1 MPRGGEVYRNGL
13 TCHLRGRTIPFFGER
28 IAEMLSMLLAAS
40 TLALPGAQPP
50 IFMDYLATEG
60 EAVWVPGANT
70 GKVFVLE
77 AGRFRTVEGF
87 PTAKGRNDRLLG
99 PTSVGIGRGFAYIG
113 NRGDSKIC
121 AVDARSL
128 QKKGCV
134 ELPGMPDGTF
144 FVAPAEE
151 VWVTT
156 PREKSIQILDVKDAA
171 APKLAGRIQLEGE
184 PEGYAVDS
192 VRGLVFTNLEDKDR
206 TLAIDARSRK
216 VLATFDPK
224 CGSAGPRGLA
234 VDAKRGLLLVACTD
248 GVVALD
254 EHDGARKGRLD
265 TGAGVDNIDYLP
277 GRKLIYAAAGRA
289 ERLTVAEL
297 GDDGSFKP
305 VAQEK
310 VGKGCRVVV
319 ATADGTA
326 YVADGGNGQ
335 LWVVRRP

>member
-1 MPRGGEVYRNGL
+1 
-13 TCHLRGRTIPFFGER
+13 
-28 IAEMLSMLLAAS
+28 MLALLLAAS

-50 IFMDYLATEG
+50 VSMDYLATDG
-60 EAVWVPGANT
+60 ATVWVPGANT

-77 AGRFRTVEGF
+77 AGKFRTVEGF
-87 PTAKGRNDRLLG
+87 ATKKGRNDRLLG

-128 QKKGCV
+128 EKKGCAEV
-134 ELPGMPDGTF
+134 PGMPDGTF
-144 FVAPAEE
+144 FVAPTAQ

-156 PREKSIQILDVKDAA
+156 PREKSIQILDVKDPA
-171 APKLAGRIQLEGE
+171 APKLLAKIELDGE
-184 PEGYAVDS
+184 PEGYAVDPG
-192 VRGLVFTNLEDKDR
+192 RGLVFTNLEDKDR
-206 TLAIDARSRK
+206 TLVIDAPSRR
-216 VLATFDPK
+216 VVATFEPG

-254 EHDGARKGRLD
+254 EHTGARKGRLE
-265 TGAGVDNIDYLP
+265 TGGGVDNIDYVA
-277 GRKLIYAAAGRA
+277 GRKLVYAAAGRA
-289 ERLTVAEL
+289 ERLTIAEL
-297 GDDGSFKP
+297 GDDGSLKQ

-319 ATADGTA
+319 ATPDGTA
-326 YVADGGNGQ
+326 YVADGGGGQ
-335 LWVVRRP
+335 LWVVKRP